1 MRGDGW
7 TDGCNSD
14 GDWGDGKSDQ
24 IRLNWNIED
33 TERGVGIICGK
44 L

>member
-1 MRGDGW
+1 MDGW
-7 TDGCNSD
+7 MDGWMQF
-14 GDWGDGKSDQ
+14 GWRLGDGKSDQ